1 MKQLVPLLSSMSIC
15 ALLLCLC
22 LLLLPVQSQPLIQP
36 TQEQCL
42 FSYSMEQLD
51 KITFEEFGLLNT
63 GSQLVLEELEE
74 LPLLESRTKALLAL
88 LANCWG
94 GVVPVPDAEPVIMLT
109 LHLVD
114 GQEKSLSLYHTGD
127 TFILSDGTKA
137 VTLPY
142 AKAKPLLWQAENYA
156 EPTILSME
164 LPSEGHFLL
173 SGKLHPEPL
182 QFSYYIEDD
191 EAVALL
197 NSPETADIKE
207 EQLLP
212 FLSSLKELQAVQV
225 VALTPNAVDLQTY
238 DLSVPFCILHGDL
251 YGQSFTLS
259 ASQPQEDGK
268 VYLMKEGVPLIY
280 EADLSQ
286 LPWLTLC
293 KESLIEERLFSPDYE
308 DSTALTLSTTSAQY
322 RFTKWAG
329 QVLCNGKSV
338 DERQFYELYRLATT
352 LIPYKAALFPAKG
365 DILLQISIAY
375 TNPSKAKDNIL
386 FYPYDEETLLL
397 SLNGNERFV
406 VEKEQVEDII
416 SSLM

>member
-22 LLLLPVQSQPLIQP
+22 LLLLPMKSRPSLQPSQNRQ
-36 TQEQCL
+36 L
-42 FSYSMEQLD
+42 FSYPMEQLD
-51 KITFEEFGLLNT
+51 KLIFEDFTLLNT
-63 GSQLVLEELEE
+63 GSQLVLEDLET
-74 LPLLESRTKALLAL
+74 LPLQESRTKALLAL
-88 LANCWG
+88 LEHCSGEA
-94 GVVPVPDAEPVIMLT
+94 VPLPDSEPVMALSLFT
-109 LHLVD
+109 VD
-114 GQEKSLSLYHTGD
+114 GQKQRLSLYNVGNTL
-127 TFILSDGTKA
+127 ILSDGA
-137 VTLPY
+137 AALTLSKEE
-142 AKAKPLLWQAENYA
+142 AEPLLWQAEDYA
-156 EPTILSME
+156 ETDILSME
-164 LPSEGHFLL
+164 LPTEGHFLL

-182 QFSYYIEDD
+182 QFSYYIEED

-197 NSPETADIKE
+197 SSPETTDISE
-207 EQLLP
+207 EQLSP
-212 FLSSLKELQAVQV
+212 FLSSLRHLSAKQV
-225 VALTPNAVDLQTY
+225 VALAPDSVDLQSY
-238 DLSVPFCILHGDL
+238 GLSVPFCILHGDL

-259 ASQPQEDGK
+259 ASQPQEDGR

-293 KESLIEERLFSPDYE
+293 KESLTEERLFSPDYE
-308 DSTALTLSTTSAQY
+308 DSTSFTLSTPSSQY
-322 RFTKWAG
+322 RFTKWSG
-329 QVLCNGKSV
+329 QVLCNGRSV
-338 DERQFYELYRLATT
+338 DERAFYELYRLATT
-352 LIPYKAALFPAKG
+352 LIPHKAALFPAKG

-406 VEKEQVEDII
+406 VEKEQVEDIM